1 MKKLLLAFIFCT
13 VVYAGFAATTYDNN
27 QYQQKSRAY
36 SQLAEKVY
44 AEGDYDA
51 AIEYARDA
59 EENAR
64 LSAAFIENMLARAS
78 AEKKL
83 LQARTRLT
91 WVRENNGE
99 HYFPNAVEEAVS
111 YIDQADSSFVAENYS
126 DTEASAEKAIVA
138 LADVRE
144 IVPLPAKYVVDPWDP
159 SRDCFWNIAKNPAV
173 YGNPFMWEKLYE
185 ANRKNLK
192 RPSNPNL
199 IMPKMTVII
208 PSIRGELRE
217 GTYDPSITYESFK
230 KLTE

>member
-1 MKKLLLAFIFCT
+1 MKKVLLAFTFCM

-51 AIEYARDA
+51 AAEYARDA
-59 EENAR
+59 EENAE
-64 LSAAFIENMLARAS
+64 LSAAFIESMLARSS

-83 LQARTRLT
+83 LQARTRLA
-91 WVRENNGE
+91 WAKEHNAE
-99 HYFPNAVEEAVS
+99 HYFPSALKEAVS
-111 YIDQADSSFVAENYS
+111 YIDQADSSFASDNYPE
-126 DTEASAEKAIVA
+126 TESFAEKAIA
-138 LADVRE
+138 SLATVRD
-144 IVPLPAKYVVDPWDP
+144 IIPLPAKYVVNPWDP

-173 YGNPFMWEKLYE
+173 YDDPFMWEKLYE

-192 RPSNPNL
+192 RASNPNL
-199 IMPKMTVII
+199 LIPNMTVII
-208 PSIRGELRE
+208 PSIRGEFRE
-217 GTYDPSITYESFK
+217 GTYDPAIKYESFK